1 MIQDRSSK
9 VQQFWDRIFNV
20 EDIIV

>member
-9 VQQFWDRIFNV
+9 VQQFWDNF
-20 EDIIV
+20 